1 LIDTNLLFVVIG
13 IRNKALFLIPIT
25 TNNKLV
31 SIKFDENEKMLRI
44 INMKNINLSSAD
56 RKRLT
61 KLVNKL

>member
-1 LIDTNLLFVVIG
+1 MSVCVGVWHYASVN
-13 IRNKALFLIPIT
+13 ALFLIPIT

-61 KLVNKL
+61 KLVKKL